1 MLAAWLRGS
10 SKKKKI
16 NIASLS
22 MCNTSNER
30 IPEFSFIDGAQS
42 LPRAWVIINCR
53 TVPSCLYAP
62 QLWVSIWQELSI
74 ESTASFR
81 AERLKITF
89 VTSDICLSNHLS
101 DLNLWNKK
109 GGRRCVLEKDRKRT
123 RGGHPCHVNSA
134 LVAELCKLIF
144 YSLWRWRCL

>member
-16 NIASLS
+16 NIAPPS

-62 QLWVSIWQELSI
+62 QLRVSIWR

-81 AERLKITF
+81 ADRLKITS
-89 VTSDICLSNHLS
+89 VTFDISLSNHPS
-101 DLNLWNKK
+101 ALNLWNKK
-109 GGRRCVLEKDRKRT
+109 GGRRCVLEKDRERT
-123 RGGHPCHVNSA
+123 RGGHPCYVNRA